1 MKRGTL
7 LVISGSSG
15 VGKSTVIR
23 EVMARR
29 PDLYFSVSFTTREPR
44 EGEVN
49 GVNYNFVTRADFEDR
64 IQKGEF
70 LEWADVHGH
79 KYGTLRSEVDRRIAD
94 GKSVILEIDVQG
106 AFNVRKVYPDAVLI
120 FIEPPSMEVLEARL
134 RGRGTEDEASIEL
147 RLANAR
153 QEVALAEKYD
163 ARVVND
169 DLSQATDELA
179 ALIDSY
185 ETTGGNSNHGSY

>member
-1 MKRGTL
+1 M
-7 LVISGSSG
+7 
-15 VGKSTVIR
+15 R
-23 EVMARR
+23 ESR
-29 PDLYFSVSFTTREPR
+29 PDLGLTVSATTRSPR
-44 EGEVN
+44 PGDVD
-49 GVNYNFVTRADFEDR
+49 GVTYHFLDDSDFVARVER
-64 IQKGEF
+64 GEF
-70 LEWADVHGH
+70 LEWAD
-79 KYGTLRSEVDRRIAD
+79 
-94 GKSVILEIDVQG
+94 VILEIDVQG

>member
-1 MKRGTL
+1 MRESRPALGL
-7 LVISGSSG
+7 
-15 VGKSTVIR
+15 TVS
-23 EVMARR
+23 A
-29 PDLYFSVSFTTREPR
+29 TTRSPR
-44 EGEVN
+44 PGDVD
-49 GVNYNFVTRADFEDR
+49 GVTYHFLDDSDFVARVER
-64 IQKGEF
+64 GEF

-120 FIEPPSMEVLEARL
+120 FIEPPSMGVLEARL

-163 ARVVND
+163 AR
-169 DLSQATDELA
+169 
-179 ALIDSY
+179 IDAVKARKAEHFAGMSLEDAVAKAERDFDSPY
-185 ETTGGNSNHGSY
+185 

>member
-1 MKRGTL
+1 MARTPRL
-7 LVISGSSG
+7 FVISGPSG
-15 VGKSTVIR
+15 AGKGTLVARVR
-23 EVMARR
+23 EGR
-29 PDLYFSVSFTTREPR
+29 PDLGLTVSATTRRPR
-44 EGEVN
+44 PGDVD
-49 GVNYNFVTRADFEDR
+49 GVTYHFLDDVDFEAR
-64 IQKGEF
+64 IERGEF

-79 KYGTLRSEVDRRIAD
+79 KYGTLKSEVDRRIAD

-106 AFNVRKVYPDAVLI
+106 AFNVRVSYPDVVLI
-120 FIEPPSMEVLEARL
+120 FIEPPSMEVLEERL

-153 QEVALAEKYD
+153 QEMELAEKYD

-179 ALIDSY
+179 DLIDSY
-185 ETTGGNSNHGSY
+185 ETERR